1 MSRTWSKFMEWQ
13 GIDLS
18 GNRKIKWAFTHYKS
32 IKNMAYTFLLMSV
45 SIFCLLFYSVQKK
58 NEIEVLTQQL
68 EKLQTDTFDFEN
80 KISLLQNGNN
90 ITLPFAEN
98 NKIAQ
103 LFTIIQH
110 IPLKNG
116 GIDLIQLYQE
126 QDLHLRISGNL
137 KIEDDFK
144 KLEQY
149 LYQQEFIETKTEQVS
164 VNHKNEISFIFS
176 IKHKG
181 S

>member
-1 MSRTWSKFMEWQ
+1 MEWQ

-18 GNRKIKWAFTHYKS
+18 DNIKSKWVFTHYKS
-32 IKNMAYTFLLMSV
+32 IKNIACIFLLMSLI
-45 SIFCLLFYSVQKK
+45 SFYLLFYSVQKN
-58 NEIEVLTQQL
+58 NEIKSLTQQL

-80 KISLLQNGNN
+80 KILLLQNGNN

-98 NKIAQ
+98 KKTEQ
-103 LFTIIQH
+103 LFTMIKN

-116 GIDLIQLYQE
+116 GIDTIQLYQE
-126 QDLHLRISGNL
+126 KELYLRIGGNL
-137 KIEDDFK
+137 SIEEDFK

-149 LYQQEFIETKTEQVS
+149 LYQKEFIETKTEQVS
-164 VNHKNEISFIFS
+164 VNYKNEISFTFS

-181 S
+181 N

>member
-1 MSRTWSKFMEWQ
+1 MEWQ

-18 GNRKIKWAFTHYKS
+18 NNIKSKWVFNHYKS
-32 IKNMAYTFLLMSV
+32 IKHISYTFLLIILIS
-45 SIFCLLFYSVQKK
+45 FYLLFYIIHKN
-58 NEIEVLTQQL
+58 NEIMSLTQKL

-80 KISLLQNGNN
+80 KISLLKNGKD

-98 NKIAQ
+98 NKIEQ
-103 LFTIIQH
+103 LFKVIQY

-116 GIDLIQLYQE
+116 GIDIIQLNQE
-126 QDLHLRISGNL
+126 KDLYLRISGNL
-137 KIEDDFK
+137 SIEEDFK

-149 LYQQEFIETKTEQVS
+149 LYQQEIIETKTEQVS

-181 S
+181 D

>member
-1 MSRTWSKFMEWQ
+1 MEWQ

-18 GNRKIKWAFTHYKS
+18 DNRKSKWVFTHYKS
-32 IKNMAYTFLLMSV
+32 IKNIAYTFLLMSLI
-45 SIFCLLFYSVQKK
+45 SFYLLFYIIHKN
-58 NEIEVLTQQL
+58 NEIKSLTQQL

-98 NKIAQ
+98 RKTEQ
-103 LFTIIQH
+103 LFTIIKN

-116 GIDLIQLYQE
+116 GIDTIQLYQE
-126 QDLHLRISGNL
+126 KELYLRIAGNL
-137 KIEDDFK
+137 SIEEDFK

-149 LYQQEFIETKTEQVS
+149 LYQKEFIETKTEQVS
-164 VNHKNEISFIFS
+164 VNHKNEISFTFS
-176 IKHKG
+176 IQHKG
-181 S
+181 N

>member
-1 MSRTWSKFMEWQ
+1 MEWQ

-18 GNRKIKWAFTHYKS
+18 NNRKSKWVFTHYKS
-32 IKNMAYTFLLMSV
+32 IKNIAYTFLLMSLI
-45 SIFCLLFYSVQKK
+45 SFYLLFYIIHKN
-58 NEIEVLTQQL
+58 NEIKSLTQQL

-98 NKIAQ
+98 RKTEQ
-103 LFTIIQH
+103 LFTIIKN

-116 GIDLIQLYQE
+116 GIDTIQLYQE
-126 QDLHLRISGNL
+126 KELYLRIGGNL
-137 KIEDDFK
+137 SIEEDFN

-149 LYQQEFIETKTEQVS
+149 LYQKEFIETKTEQVS
-164 VNHKNEISFIFS
+164 VNHKNEISFTFS

-181 S
+181 N

>member
-1 MSRTWSKFMEWQ
+1 MEWQ

-18 GNRKIKWAFTHYKS
+18 DNRKSKWVFTHYKS
-32 IKNMAYTFLLMSV
+32 IKNIAYTFLLMSLI
-45 SIFCLLFYSVQKK
+45 SFYLLFYIIHKN
-58 NEIEVLTQQL
+58 NEIKSLTQQL

-98 NKIAQ
+98 KKTEQ
-103 LFTIIQH
+103 LFTIIKNM
-110 IPLKNG
+110 PLKNG
-116 GIDLIQLYQE
+116 GIDTIQLYQE
-126 QDLHLRISGNL
+126 KDLYLRIGGNL
-137 KIEDDFK
+137 SIEEDFK

-149 LYQQEFIETKTEQVS
+149 LYQKEFIETKTEQVS
-164 VNHKNEISFIFS
+164 VNHKNEISFTFS

-181 S
+181 N